1 MVDLGFRVDG
11 GLKILL
17 CRKFSKFNLGVQAW
31 GDLGS
36 AAVQGQSVSSN
47 SSSPR
52 VAEPRARPLIG
63 PVQGGSPQAP
73 VPKFVKML
81 PGSAAPQKPA
91 YYDRASQPLPAHTS
105 HIPAH
110 TSHITGG
117 DDICIPERLT
127 EPDSVAFHWVQVP
140 DFSLN
145 FATLQLMG
153 RGLTFLEDPSPCLD
167 FIVSKYDS
175 SVIQEFWAD
184 PDNNLKSS

>member
-1 MVDLGFRVDG
+1 MVDLGFRVDE
-11 GLKILL
+11 GLEILF
-17 CRKFSKFNLGVQAW
+17 CRKCSQYNLGVQAW

-52 VAEPRARPLIG
+52 VAEPRARPLVG

-73 VPKFVKML
+73 VPKFVRML

-105 HIPAH
+105 HIPA
-110 TSHITGG
+110 GV
-117 DDICIPERLT
+117 DICIPERLT
-127 EPDSVAFHWVQVP
+127 KPHSVAFHWVQVP
-140 DFSLN
+140 DFPFC

-153 RGLTFLEDPSPCLD
+153 RGLNFLEDPSPCLD
-167 FIVSKYDS
+167 IIMSK
-175 SVIQEFWAD
+175 
-184 PDNNLKSS
+184 